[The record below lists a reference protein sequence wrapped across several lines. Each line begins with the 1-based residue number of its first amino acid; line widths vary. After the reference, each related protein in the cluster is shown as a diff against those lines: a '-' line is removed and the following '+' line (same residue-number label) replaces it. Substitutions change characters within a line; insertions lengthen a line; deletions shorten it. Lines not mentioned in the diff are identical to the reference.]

1 MQTSIKVKTKIV
13 ATLGP
18 SSTDVA
24 VIEKMLQAGLSVA
37 RVNMSHG
44 DHASHTIAIKNARLA
59 STRTKIPVAILQDL
73 AGPKIRLGD
82 FATETVTLENG
93 SSLTLTTKPCV
104 GTISLVH
111 VNYAK
116 LPQEVAPGMAIFL
129 NDGKQK
135 LLVNRVTDT
144 EIYTTVISGG
154 TIRGRRGVNIPDA
167 DLSISSL
174 TPKDRKD
181 LVFGIAQNVDFITLS
196 FVRTASDIHL
206 LRKLIA
212 KQTNR
217 DIAIIAKI
225 ETKSAIEHLEEIVE
239 ATDVVMVARGDL
251 AIEMPPEK
259 VPLLQKK
266 IITLA
271 NRYGKSV
278 ITATQMLDS
287 MRTEVTPTRAEVSDI
302 ANAIIDGTDALML
315 SDETAV
321 GKHPERPIE
330 VMSRVAREV
339 ESDAFF
345 NDCQYRWDFNPT
357 TVYEAVG
364 QSIVKTAKT
373 VNAKAIVAFSES
385 GYTSKMIVRYR
396 PRISVLVLTPHQT
409 TFNQSLVTYACEPF
423 LIKNRKDI
431 KNLVDAQKIAREALI
446 KTKLAEKGEV
456 FVLAAGIPFG
466 NVGATNMMLVE
477 HL

>member
-1 MQTSIKVKTKIV
+1 MQTALKVKTKIV

-18 SSTDVA
+18 SCNEVA
-24 VIEKMLQAGLSVA
+24 VIEKMLKAGLSVA

-44 DHASHTIAIKNARLA
+44 DHVSHTTAITNARLA
-59 STRTKIPVAILQDL
+59 SLRSKIPVAILQDL

-82 FATETVTLENG
+82 FTTETVTLENG
-93 SSLTLTTKPCV
+93 SPLTLTTKPCV
-104 GTISLVH
+104 GTVSCVH
-111 VNYAK
+111 ITYAK
-116 LPQEVAPGMAIFL
+116 LPQEVQPGMAIYL

-135 LLVNRVTDT
+135 LVVKSTTET
-144 EIYTTVISGG
+144 EIHTTIVNGG

-181 LVFGIAQNVDFITLS
+181 LVFGVAQEVDFITLS

-206 LRKLIA
+206 LRKLIK

-217 DIAIIAKI
+217 DIAIVAKI
-225 ETKSAIEHLEEIVE
+225 ETKSAIENIDEIIE

-266 IITLA
+266 IISLA
-271 NRYGKSV
+271 NRLGKPV

-345 NDCQYRWDFNPT
+345 TERHNQWDFDPT

-364 QSIVKTAKT
+364 QSIVKTART
-373 VNAKAIVAFSES
+373 IDAKAIVTFSES
-385 GYTSKMIVRYR
+385 GYTSKMIIRYR
-396 PRISVLVLTPHQT
+396 PRVSVLVLTPHQT
-409 TFNQSLVTYACEPF
+409 TFNQSLVAYACVPY
-423 LIKNRKDI
+423 LIKDKDSI
-431 KNLVDAQKIAREALI
+431 KNLNDAQKIAREALV
-446 KTKLAEKGEV
+446 KTNLAGKGDV
-456 FVLAAGIPFG
+456 FVLAAGVPFG
-466 NVGATNMMLVE
+466 SVGATNMMLVE
-477 HL
+477 HV